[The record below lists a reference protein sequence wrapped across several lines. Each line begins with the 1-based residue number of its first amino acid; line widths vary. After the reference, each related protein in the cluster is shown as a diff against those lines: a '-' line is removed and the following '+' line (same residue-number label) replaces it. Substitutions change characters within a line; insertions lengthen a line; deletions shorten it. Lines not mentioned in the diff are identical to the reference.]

1 MTLPFWTKEKKQDYL
16 DLYKQREQ
24 QRKYNR
30 EYMQKARNE
39 GKYKYYR
46 DGAKIK
52 YKNLQ
57 TTNND
62 DDKKTNQ
69 QKQTN

>member
-1 MTLPFWTKEKKQDYL
+1 MTLPFWTKEKKADYL
-16 DLYKQREQ
+16 ELYKKREQ

-39 GKYKYYR
+39 GRYKFYR
-46 DGAKIK
+46 DGDKVK
-52 YKNLQ
+52 FKNLQ
-57 TTNND
+57 LFID

-69 QKQTN
+69 QK

>member
-39 GKYKYYR
+39 GKYKILQR
-46 DGAKIK
+46 WCEDKI
-52 YKNLQ
+52 
-57 TTNND
+57 
-62 DDKKTNQ
+62 
-69 QKQTN
+69 QKSSN

>member
-1 MTLPFWTKEKKQDYL
+1 MTLPFWTKEKKADYL
-16 DLYKQREQ
+16 ELYKKREQ

-39 GKYKYYR
+39 GRYKFYR
-46 DGAKIK
+46 DGDKVK
-52 YKNLQ
+52 FKNLQ
-57 TTNND
+57 LIIN

-69 QKQTN
+69 QK

>member
-39 GKYKYYR
+39 GKYKYYS

-57 TTNND
+57 
-62 DDKKTNQ
+62 KLYVCHRKPSKSVFQ
-69 QKQTN
+69 